1 MTSASVR
8 RTNKKSKGKPRKVNK
23 KKVRQVSIFDKILRA
38 MPFTEAQVQKGLTWG
53 LVGVFVLGAY
63 SVAHYTGITERVSS
77 QIATTVGAAGFEV
90 KRVEVTGVNRID
102 ELKVYEITLAQK
114 DRSMMLVDIDQVR
127 DDLMGNGWI
136 KDARISRRLPD
147 TLVVEIVEREP
158 AAVWQRDGKL
168 SLIDNTGYPLQQ
180 IQKEEIP
187 DLPVI
192 VGKKANERVPELTK
206 LLGVAPALS
215 PMVTGA
221 TWIGNRRWNLEFD
234 SGETLA
240 LPEGEE
246 TAAAAL
252 LNFARM
258 DGVNRLLGRG
268 VVHFD
273 LRDSERAYLRMPP
286 KAQTSSKPE
295 G

>member
-1 MTSASVR
+1 MATQTK
-8 RTNKKSKGKPRKVNK
+8 RTNTKSRTKPRKTAK
-23 KKVRQVSIFDKILRA
+23 KKVRQVSVFDKFLRA
-38 MPFTEAQVQKGLTWG
+38 MPVTEAQVQKGLTFG
-53 LVGVFVLGAY
+53 LIGVFLLGAY
-63 SVAHYTGITERVSS
+63 GVAHYSGITQRVSNEIS
-77 QIATTVGAAGFEV
+77 VKVAEAGFEV
-90 KRVEVTGVNRID
+90 KGVEVSGVNRID
-102 ELKVYEITLAQK
+102 ELKVYEITLAQNG
-114 DRSMMLVDIDQVR
+114 RSMMDVDIGQVR
-127 DDLMGNGWI
+127 ADLMQNGWI
-136 KDARISRRLPD
+136 KEARVSRRLPD

-168 SLIDNTGYPLQQ
+168 SLIDKTGFPLEQ
-180 IQKEEIP
+180 IQPEEMP

-206 LLGVAPALS
+206 LLDVAPALS
-215 PMVTGA
+215 PLVTGA

-268 VVHFD
+268 VVQFD
-273 LRDSERAYLRMPP
+273 LRDTERAYLRMP
-286 KAQTSSKPE
+286 SKEQKSEEPE
-295 G
+295 I

>member
-1 MTSASVR
+1 MSTSK
-8 RTNKKSKGKPRKVNK
+8 RTNRKTKRKPRKSAK
-23 KKVRQVSIFDKILRA
+23 RKVKHVSIFDKMLRA
-38 MPFTEAQVQKGLTWG
+38 MPVTEAQVQKGLTVG
-53 LVGVFVLGAY
+53 LIGVFILGAY
-63 SVAHYTGITERVSS
+63 SVAHYSGINERIKTEV
-77 QIATTVGAAGFEV
+77 AAMVGNAGFEV

-102 ELKVYEITLAQK
+102 ELKVYDITLAQK
-114 DRSMMLVDIDQVR
+114 DRSMMLVDIDQLR
-127 DDLMGNGWI
+127 DDLIANGWI
-136 KDARISRRLPD
+136 KEARISRRLPD

-158 AAVWQRDGKL
+158 AAVWQRNGKL
-168 SLIDNTGYPLQQ
+168 SLIDETGFPLED
-180 IQKEEIP
+180 IEKEEIP
-187 DLPVI
+187 DLPVL
-192 VGKKANERVPELTK
+192 VGKKANERVPQLAK
-206 LLGVAPALS
+206 LLDVAPALR

-221 TWIGNRRWNLEFD
+221 TWIGNRRWNLEFE

-273 LRDSERAYLRMPP
+273 LRDAERAYLRMPKKP
-286 KAQTSSKPE
+286 AAKKPE
-295 G
+295 S

>member
-8 RTNKKSKGKPRKVNK
+8 QTNKKFKGKPRGSRA
-23 KKVRQVSIFDKILRA
+23 KVRQVSIFDKILRA
-38 MPFTEAQVQKGLTWG
+38 MPVTEVQVQKGLTWG
-53 LVGVFVLGAY
+53 LVGVFLLGAY
-63 SVAHYTGITERVSS
+63 SVAHYTGMIDRVSR
-77 QIATTVGAAGFEV
+77 QIATAVGAAGFEV

-114 DRSMMLVDIDQVR
+114 DRSMMQVDIDQVR
-127 DDLMGNGWI
+127 SDLMDNGWI

-147 TLVVEIVEREP
+147 RLVVDIIEREP
-158 AAVWQRDGKL
+158 AAVWQRDGQL
-168 SLIDNTGYPLQQ
+168 SLIDKTGYPLEE
-180 IQKEEIP
+180 ISKEELP

-192 VGKKANERVPELTK
+192 VGKKANEKVPELTK
-206 LLGVAPALS
+206 LLNHAPALS
-215 PMVTGA
+215 PMVIGA
-221 TWIGNRRWNLEFD
+221 TWIGNRRWNLEFE

-268 VVHFD
+268 VLHFD
-273 LRDSERAYLRMPP
+273 LRDSERAYLRMPH
-286 KAQTSSKPE
+286 KEEDEPE

>member
-8 RTNKKSKGKPRKVNK
+8 RTNKKFRGKPKGGRA
-23 KKVRQVSIFDKILRA
+23 KVRHVSIFDKILRA
-38 MPFTEAQVQKGLTWG
+38 MPVTEAQVQKGLTWG

-63 SVAHYTGITERVSS
+63 SVAHYTGIIDRVSS

-90 KRVEVTGVNRID
+90 KRVEVTGVNRMD

-114 DRSMMLVDIDQVR
+114 DRSMMQVDIDQVR
-127 DDLMGNGWI
+127 ADLMDNGWV

-147 TLVVEIVEREP
+147 TLVVDIIEREP
-158 AAVWQRDGKL
+158 AAVWQRDGRL
-168 SLIDNTGYPLQQ
+168 SLIDNTGYPLEQ
-180 IQKEEIP
+180 ISKEELP

-192 VGKKANERVPELTK
+192 VGKKANEKVPELTK
-206 LLGVAPALS
+206 LLNHAPALS

-268 VVHFD
+268 VLHFD

-286 KAQTSSKPE
+286 KEGDEPE